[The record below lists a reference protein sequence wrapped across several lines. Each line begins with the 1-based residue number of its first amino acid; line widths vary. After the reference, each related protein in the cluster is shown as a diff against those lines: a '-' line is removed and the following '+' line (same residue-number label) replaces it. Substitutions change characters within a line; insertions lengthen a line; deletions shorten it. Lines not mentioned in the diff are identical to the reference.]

1 MGGTASNIAQGGEE
15 AGGKAPA
22 PKQHDAGN
30 KNVPGGKQGLEKA
43 PAPKKGE

>member
-1 MGGTASNIAQGGEE
+1 MGGTASNNAQSADEK
-15 AGGKAPA
+15 GGKVAA

-30 KNVPGGKQGLEKA
+30 KNKPGAKQGLETA